1 MDNEQHNLESQEE
14 LNAEKEAFVEVP
26 EETLREKLAE
36 QLGLD
41 PDEQSDILDRAVKL
55 KQEDSKR
62 LSKAIEQKRKYRE
75 QLFSTQKKSEAKPQ
89 ASNKETPDID
99 ALVNQKFN
107 ERMEQRDLESL
118 DLPDELKEEVK
129 RVAKYEGISVR
140 EAAKN
145 SYILHKKQ
153 EYEKAER
160 IRNATPTRNGGS
172 KYLIDPSKPP
182 TPSDLDLST
191 EEGRKEW
198 QARKEA
204 FKRAQQN
211 S

>member
-1 MDNEQHNLESQEE
+1 MDNQHKTLESQEE
-14 LNAEKEAFVEVP
+14 LNAEKEMVAEIP

-41 PDEQSDILDRAVKL
+41 PDEQSEILDRAVKI
-55 KQEDSKR
+55 KQEDNKR
-62 LSKAIEQKRKYRE
+62 LSKAIEQKIKYRDM
-75 QLFSTQKKSEAKPQ
+75 SKSAKKEEEKPQ
-89 ASNKETPDID
+89 GSKNETPDVD
-99 ALVNQKFN
+99 ALFEQKFN

-145 SYILHKKQ
+145 PYILHKKN
-153 EYEKAER
+153 EFEKAER
-160 IRNATPTRNGGS
+160 IKNATPTRKGGS
-172 KYLIDPSKPP
+172 RYVIDPSKPLD
-182 TPSDLDLST
+182 PSEFDLST
-191 EEGRKEW
+191 KEGREAWK
-198 QARKEA
+198 QAKEA
-204 FKRAQQN
+204 KKKAN